1 MTAATQPMSFSSASF
16 ASHTPAQS
24 STDSDPASQEPN
36 RSFIAVLLRC
46 LSAFNA

>member
-1 MTAATQPMSFSSASF
+1 MTATTQPMSFSSASF

-24 STDSDPASQEPN
+24 STASPVPD
-36 RSFIAVLLRC
+36 RSFFAVLLRC